1 VNGNDNRKEVE
12 GMEEKSDSIDQYI
25 GAFPEPVRTLLN
37 AMRAIIRSEAP
48 EAVERISYRMPAFDR
63 NGILVYFA
71 GYARHIGFYP
81 TSSGIEAFKNEL
93 GEYKYS
99 KGAIRFPIDRPL
111 PEALIRRIVR
121 FRLEENSKK
130 T

>member
-1 VNGNDNRKEVE
+1 
-12 GMEEKSDSIDQYI
+12 MEEKPDSIDRYI
-25 GAFPEPVRTLLN
+25 GSFPEPGRTLLN
-37 AMRAIIRSEAP
+37 EMRAIIRSEAP
-48 EAVERISYRMPAFDR
+48 EAVERISYRMPAFDL

-71 GYARHIGFYP
+71 GYAGHIGFYP
-81 TSSGIEAFKNEL
+81 TASGIEAFKDEL

-121 FRLEENSKK
+121 FRLEETSKK